1 MDTKD
6 VLVAEASFVNLAS
19 GMGEATFCYDA
30 FCQSFDAIVTGVVVA
45 RGKFEDVMTTNPL
58 FPCEAVVIGKSR

>member
-19 GMGEATFCYDA
+19 GAGEATFCYDE
-30 FCQSFDAIVTGVVVA
+30 FCQPFGAIVTCMVVA
-45 RGKFEDVMTTNPL
+45 GCKFEDIMTTNPL
-58 FPCEAVVIGKSR
+58 FPCKLVAVGESG